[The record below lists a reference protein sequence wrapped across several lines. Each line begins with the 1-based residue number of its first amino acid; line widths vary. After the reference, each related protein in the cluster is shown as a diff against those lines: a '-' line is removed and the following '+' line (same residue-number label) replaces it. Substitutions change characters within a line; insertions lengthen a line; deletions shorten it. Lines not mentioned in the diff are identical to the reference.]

1 MTNGDKMREVKSAN
15 SSDEQILNW
24 AYMNRV
30 YLIDLL
36 GTLDDPDFSCMEYSI
51 KEFLKDNPDHVYGD
65 QRAAWKDFL
74 PAEYQEAAND

>member
-1 MTNGDKMREVKSAN
+1 MTNGDKMREIKGADSP
-15 SSDEQILNW
+15 DEQILNW

-36 GTLDDPDFSCMEYSI
+36 DVLDDPDFSCMEYSI
-51 KEFLKDNPDHVYGD
+51 KEFLSNHPDHVFGD

-74 PAEYQEAAND
+74 PAEYQEADND